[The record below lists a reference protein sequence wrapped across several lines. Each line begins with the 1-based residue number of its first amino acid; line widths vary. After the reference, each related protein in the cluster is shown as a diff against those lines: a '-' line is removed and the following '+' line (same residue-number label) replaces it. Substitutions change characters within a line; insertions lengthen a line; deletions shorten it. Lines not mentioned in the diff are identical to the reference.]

1 MSSPWNHHSM
11 IRDCTRYRTAM
22 SPATHSIF
30 LVRHSSSDSREA
42 STRNARAA
50 WPQSVII
57 WRVGCSSRTLT
68 AHSLNPFTHR
78 SPSLAS
84 LNASNSTAG
93 SPANSWAPAISCAAR
108 CATMS
113 RFRQPWATLGW
124 SHAGGSVNCIVRP
137 RRCRSAYAIPASCV
151 RSNATDSSSPRRDV
165 TTAPTVRRRPTRP
178 YRTRPHRA
186 DIVARV
192 SKAIER
198 FLGAA
203 EVLGHP
209 VQVRRFP
216 EGTKT
221 AEDAARAIGCEVGQI
236 VKSLVF
242 VAGDEP
248 VLALTSGANRV
259 DLVRLAALAGESEAR
274 RATPEEARAATGFA
288 VGGTPPFGHPER
300 IRTFLDRDLLAFE
313 EIWAAAGTPDAVFRT
328 TPEELRRTSE
338 AEVADLKET
347 PAGG

>member
-1 MSSPWNHHSM
+1 M
-11 IRDCTRYRTAM
+11 
-22 SPATHSIF
+22 
-30 LVRHSSSDSREA
+30 
-42 STRNARAA
+42 
-50 WPQSVII
+50 
-57 WRVGCSSRTLT
+57 
-68 AHSLNPFTHR
+68 
-78 SPSLAS
+78 
-84 LNASNSTAG
+84 
-93 SPANSWAPAISCAAR
+93 
-108 CATMS
+108 
-113 RFRQPWATLGW
+113 
-124 SHAGGSVNCIVRP
+124 
-137 RRCRSAYAIPASCV
+137 
-151 RSNATDSSSPRRDV
+151 
-165 TTAPTVRRRPTRP
+165 
-178 YRTRPHRA
+178 
-186 DIVARV
+186 

-209 VQVRRFP
+209 VEVRRFP

-248 VLALTSGANRV
+248 ILALTSGANRV
-259 DLVRLAALAGESEAR
+259 DLDRLAALAGAPAAR
-274 RATPEEARAATGFA
+274 RANPEEARAATGFA

-300 IRTFLDRDLLAFE
+300 VRTFLDRDLLGFE

-328 TPEELRRTSE
+328 APEELRRTSR